1 MLSVRCEAVTAGVN
15 GHKFARVVLISIG
28 INFQL
33 LCCCELESIL
43 VPWSGAQQVRLV
55 VRKREIWDVE
65 TSATFG
71 SEHTTQFFRSQRQQQ
86 TPEHV

>member
-15 GHKFARVVLISIG
+15 GREFTRVILVSIA

-43 VPWSGAQQVRLV
+43 VTWSGAQQVRLV
-55 VRKREIWDVE
+55 MSKREIWNVE
-65 TSATFG
+65 TSATLG
-71 SEHTTQFFRSQRQQQ
+71 SK
-86 TPEHV
+86 

>member
-1 MLSVRCEAVTAGVN
+1 MIFFPYEMLSVQCEAVTAGVN

-71 SEHTTQFFRSQRQQQ
+71 SK
-86 TPEHV
+86 

>member
-15 GHKFARVVLISIG
+15 GHKFTRVVLISIG

-55 VRKREIWDVE
+55 VRKREIRDVE

-71 SEHTTQFFRSQRQQQ
+71 SK
-86 TPEHV
+86 

>member
-33 LCCCELESIL
+33 LCCCKLESIL

-71 SEHTTQFFRSQRQQQ
+71 SK
-86 TPEHV
+86 

>member
-1 MLSVRCEAVTAGVN
+1 MIFFPYEMLSVRYEAVTAGVN
-15 GHKFARVVLISIG
+15 EREFTRVISVSIT

-65 TSATFG
+65 ISATLG
-71 SEHTTQFFRSQRQQQ
+71 SK
-86 TPEHV
+86 

>member
-1 MLSVRCEAVTAGVN
+1 MLSVQCEAVTAGVN
-15 GHKFARVVLISIG
+15 GREFTQVVLVSIT

-71 SEHTTQFFRSQRQQQ
+71 SK
-86 TPEHV
+86 

>member
-1 MLSVRCEAVTAGVN
+1 MLSVRYEAVSAGVN
-15 GHKFARVVLISIG
+15 ERKFTRVILVSIA

-43 VPWSGAQQVRLV
+43 VTWSGAQQVRLV

-65 TSATFG
+65 TLWEV